1 MKTENKNFY
10 VTYGGGS
17 RLANC
22 YSRVAAPDY
31 DSAREIIAEKI
42 GDKFA
47 FCYTAEEFEG
57 QPEKYNL
64 TDVPLQPASAYDE
77 DELLPELRKRI
88 NEDDDDYSARIRD
101 FANTASF
108 LHRIPRNS

>member
-1 MKTENKNFY
+1 MKTENQNFY
-10 VTYGGGS
+10 VTYGWGS

-31 DSAREIIAEKI
+31 ASAREIIAEKI
-42 GDKFA
+42 GEKFA

-64 TDVPLQPASAYDE
+64 TDVLLQAASSYDE
-77 DELLPELRKRI
+77 DEPLPQFRRLI
-88 NEDDDDYSARIRD
+88 GEDDDDYQARVREHVNYNP
-101 FANTASF
+101 F
-108 LHRIPRNS
+108 PR